1 MAKELESKIN
11 RLIGKLNTVEELA
24 RIERKAGDRKRLIH
38 KRDHD
43 AEVDR
48 AWSAVKDLKPG
59 DIVVGDDTWQLWC
72 FDEDDRGRQDVVR
85 AGEEWVVWYVQPRKR
100 WIWLLHVN
108 AWTEG
113 ITYAV
118 ELATHVDRLASAYQ
132 RRQLGDPA
140 LRAAWEHARKKSIG
154 FDVQGCR
161 KSKFRKI
168 EAHESFGA
176 GSVDRESE
184 QA

>member
-1 MAKELESKIN
+1 MPKELESKIN

-24 RIERKAGDRKRLIH
+24 RIEKKCGDRKRLIH

-43 AEVDR
+43 TEVDR

-59 DIVVGDDTWQLWC
+59 DIVVADDTWQLWC
-72 FDEDDRGRQDVVR
+72 FDDDRGRQDVVR
-85 AGEEWVVWYVQPRKR
+85 AGEEWVVWYIQPRKR

-108 AWTEG
+108 AWTDG
-113 ITYAV
+113 ITYAA
-118 ELATHVDRLASAYQ
+118 ELAAHVDRLASAGQ
-132 RRQLGDPA
+132 RRQLTPE
-140 LRAAWEHARKKSIG
+140 LREAWQHARKRSIG

-168 EAHESFGA
+168 EPHEAFG
-176 GSVDRESE
+176 SDNVDRESE